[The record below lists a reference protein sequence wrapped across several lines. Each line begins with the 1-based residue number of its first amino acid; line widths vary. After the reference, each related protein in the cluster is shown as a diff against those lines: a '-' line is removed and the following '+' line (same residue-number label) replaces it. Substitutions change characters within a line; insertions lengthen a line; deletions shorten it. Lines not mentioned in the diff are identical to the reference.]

1 MFFPSAKSALCAC
14 LLLASVTPSASTN
27 QFKREKSVWNYDAG
41 IVFATDGSLP
51 GGACF
56 RVSGV
61 ADAPEFFVNL
71 KRINDET
78 GTVFRRGTETITHFP
93 EELLLSFE
101 IHDEPCTP
109 GLREVEA
116 RTYLTREMMSTLRLS
131 FYWKRGVEL
140 RPVKNITEVRSSVEP
155 IVPYAASLAS
165 ELPKR
170 FEWSY
175 QMTVP
180 SKGVPLTDS
189 LVLVFRAPGGRIA
202 ARVAARL

>member
-1 MFFPSAKSALCAC
+1 MFFPSAKSTLCAC
-14 LLLASVTPSASTN
+14 LLLASVAPSASTK
-27 QFKREKSVWNYDAG
+27 QSKREKSVWNYDAG

-71 KRINDET
+71 KRINDRT
-78 GTVFRRGTETITHFP
+78 GTVFRRGTETITQFP

>member
-1 MFFPSAKSALCAC
+1 MLFPSAKSTLSAC
-14 LLLASVTPSASTN
+14 LLLAFVAPSASAK
-27 QFKREKSVWNYDAG
+27 QSKREKSVWNYDAG

-61 ADAPEFFVNL
+61 ADAPGFFINL

-78 GTVFRRGTETITHFP
+78 GTVFRRGTETIAQFP

-140 RPVKNITEVRSSVEP
+140 RPVKNVTEARSSVEP

-189 LVLVFRAPGGRIA
+189 LVLVFRAPSGRIA